1 VLSDVSIIPAGK
13 NSAVQM
19 FPGVTRQLITH
30 GQRAMVVRISMSLG
44 SHIPSHSHPHEQIGF
59 LLLGKMRLTISGN
72 PEDLCAGDAYSIPSN
87 ALHSVDATED
97 CVAIDVFSPLREEY
111 L

>member
-1 VLSDVSIIPAGK
+1 VSKVNSIPAGK
-13 NSAVQM
+13 NSTVQM

-30 GQRAMVVRISMSLG
+30 GQKAMVVRIAMALG

-59 LLLGKMRLTISGN
+59 LLSGRMRLSVSGN
-72 PEDLCAGDAYSIPSN
+72 PEVLCAGDAYSIPSN
-87 ALHSVDATED
+87 ALHSVDAIED
-97 CVAIDVFSPLREEY
+97 CVAIDVFAPLREEY

>member
-1 VLSDVSIIPAGK
+1 VAFIPAGK
-13 NSAVQM
+13 GSTIQM

-30 GQRAMVVRISMSLG
+30 GEKAMVVRIAMMQG

-59 LLLGKMRLTISGN
+59 VMSGRMRLTISGD
-72 PEDLCAGDAYSIPSN
+72 PLVLSEGDAYAIPSN
-87 ALHSVDATED
+87 ALHAVDAVED
-97 CVAIDVFSPLREEY
+97 CVAIDVFTPLREEY